1 MNHQSLALRREIEQ
15 MEIWREE
22 MIVAGYGSDSHIV
35 TALESEIADMREQL
49 EYWEKEEEDDEQI

>member
-15 MEIWREE
+15 KEIYREE
-22 MIVAGYGSDSHIV
+22 MLVSGYGHLATV
-35 TALESEIADMREQL
+35 LESEIADMREQL